1 MVTLLIISLKDTN
14 KIYFNS
20 TTFSLSQTNL
30 KIKTKVYILSK
41 TNTEIYTF
49 YTIF

>member
-20 TTFSLSQTNL
+20 TTFGLSQTNP
-30 KIKTKVYILSK
+30 K
-41 TNTEIYTF
+41 N
-49 YTIF
+49 